1 MKHSFEC
8 LIKLLKALI
17 IVSKIQSK
25 SAQNFMIKLLLLGS
39 HIQTSFTIVYI
50 LLFYRHELLMNLRIK
65 YICVGSLFVC

>member
-17 IVSKIQSK
+17 IISKIQSK
-25 SAQNFMIKLLLLGS
+25 SAQNFMIKLLGS
-39 HIQTSFTIVYI
+39 HIQTSYTVVYI
-50 LLFYRHELLMNLRIK
+50 PLFYRHELLMNLRIK

>member
-8 LIKLLKALI
+8 LMKLLKALI

-25 SAQNFMIKLLLLGS
+25 SVQNFMIKLLGS
-39 HIQTSFTIVYI
+39 HIQTSFTVVYI
-50 LLFYRHELLMNLRIK
+50 LLFYRHELLMNLRII